1 MMHRQIRIG
10 VLYNFKTLPSSCRIE
25 ELKRERKKDSERLVL
40 YNQKEMLII
49 SNVTVFLFVF
59 INLESSK

>member
-10 VLYNFKTLPSSCRIE
+10 VLYNFRTLPSSCGIE

-49 SNVTVFLFVF
+49 SNVTVLLFVF